1 MREKKVIFF
10 FYFFKKFLNAL
21 VASLY
26 QFFFPYKI
34 TLSICL
40 LLVFLH
46 YNAFFI
52 FSNYLIYVLSFLVI
66 YTSNCNLVTN
76 RQTLY
81 FFNQKKKKN
90 PISYCTFKNRHF
102 FIKHNIKKLNQ
113 IHHSFISFLFFIPF
127 FFFFFF
133 LKYWKR
139 KWEPKTTQI
148 SFSLVDP
155 IENRK

>member
-1 MREKKVIFF
+1 M
-10 FYFFKKFLNAL
+10 
-21 VASLY
+21 ASLY

-40 LLVFLH
+40 LLVSLH

-127 FFFFFF
+127 FFF
-133 LKYWKR
+133 KYWKR